1 MYDYG
6 RKDREGH
13 ERQLHIRDALEVTK
27 RDRMGCGYSFGPH
40 VAKCDYFTVDKIYL
54 DGRTMSSMK
63 GYVGDESFVSLLVI
77 DGGGTIRQGE
87 QSIDIKKGDSI
98 FISAGS
104 GSYEMEGELEGLMT
118 RV

>member
-1 MYDYG
+1 MNG
-6 RKDREGH
+6 
-13 ERQLHIRDALEVTK
+13 
-27 RDRMGCGYSFGPH
+27 F
-40 VAKCDYFTVDKIYL
+40 
-54 DGRTMSSMK
+54 
-63 GYVGDESFVSLLVI
+63 VGDEPFVSLLVI

-87 QSIDIKKGDSI
+87 QTLGIKKGDSI